1 MWIRLNVLLLVVL
14 VLSAVL
20 LVRQSYEGRRLF
32 ADLERAKSEGRR
44 LESDVHRLQSE
55 REGEATNL
63 RVEALARDRLQ
74 MRPITPALTLNASAA
89 ALAASAAASAAAPAS
104 GGAR

>member
-1 MWIRLNVLLLVVL
+1 MWIRLNVVLLIAL

-32 ADLERAKSEGRR
+32 ADLERAKSEARR
-44 LESDVHRLQSE
+44 LESDLHRLKSE

-74 MRPITPALTLNASAA
+74 MRAITPALTLNASAA
-89 ALAASAAASAAAPAS
+89 ASAASALPAS
-104 GGAR
+104 GVTP